1 MGKIPASTTRS
12 QKSKVISTASVSK
25 KSRLRGA
32 MYGLLIGDA
41 LGVPY
46 EFSSAIDLPETC
58 LIEMAPPPWFHR
70 AHAGVPAGTWSDDGA
85 QALHLLKVL
94 LDGETGLE
102 ERFAA
107 GLQAWYSAGELTPDG
122 QVFDIGIQTQEA
134 LARLARGVPP
144 SQSGPYEER
153 NNVNGSL
160 MRVHPAALVPA
171 ADDRVLVD
179 RARRQSLPT
188 HGHTRSLLACSLA
201 TITSARL
208 LAGLPFVEALD
219 QAQEYLET
227 TTVDAERNELRIVL
241 DGRLDA
247 PNGSGYVVDCLWSS
261 VAAVLR
267 TRNFEDCV
275 RCAIS
280 FGNDT
285 DTTAC
290 VAGGWAGLIYGEQAI
305 PLRWREQLHGKQ
317 LVEPMLERL
326 VAAWD

>member
-107 GLQAWYSAGELTPDG
+107 GLQAWYSAGEL
-122 QVFDIGIQTQEA
+122 
-134 LARLARGVPP
+134 
-144 SQSGPYEER
+144 
-153 NNVNGSL
+153 
-160 MRVHPAALVPA
+160 
-171 ADDRVLVD
+171 
-179 RARRQSLPT
+179 
-188 HGHTRSLLACSLA
+188 
-201 TITSARL
+201 
-208 LAGLPFVEALD
+208 
-219 QAQEYLET
+219 
-227 TTVDAERNELRIVL
+227 
-241 DGRLDA
+241 
-247 PNGSGYVVDCLWSS
+247 
-261 VAAVLR
+261 
-267 TRNFEDCV
+267 
-275 RCAIS
+275 
-280 FGNDT
+280 
-285 DTTAC
+285 
-290 VAGGWAGLIYGEQAI
+290 
-305 PLRWREQLHGKQ
+305 
-317 LVEPMLERL
+317 
-326 VAAWD
+326 